1 MDRDTLS
8 KQLKKVELGFDFN
21 DGYQLLYCPWGTL
34 GSHEIACI
42 SINPSL
48 REGHRKRML
57 SDERG
62 NSYQVEAH
70 QELSPITK
78 QILKLCRR
86 LGKQPDQILM
96 GTICPFRSDNWK
108 DLRKDV
114 KDVGLKIG
122 KEFWGDV
129 LSQKIKLVITL
140 GDPAQKTICELFDAD
155 LELEIR
161 ANYQNTLLRR
171 YNTETGIEII
181 SLPHLSRF
189 RLFSRWQCDAPLERI
204 FERWNFAKN

>member
-8 KQLKKVELGFDFN
+8 KQLEKVELDFDFN

-62 NSYQVEAH
+62 NSYQVEEH

-86 LGKQPDQILM
+86 LGKQPDQLLM
-96 GTICPFRSDNWK
+96 GTICPFRSDSWK
-108 DLRKDV
+108 DLRRDV

-122 KEFWGDV
+122 KEF
-129 LSQKIKLVITL
+129 
-140 GDPAQKTICELFDAD
+140 
-155 LELEIR
+155 
-161 ANYQNTLLRR
+161 
-171 YNTETGIEII
+171 
-181 SLPHLSRF
+181 
-189 RLFSRWQCDAPLERI
+189 
-204 FERWNFAKN
+204 

>member
-1 MDRDTLS
+1 MDRDIVS
-8 KQLKKVELGFDFN
+8 KQLRQAELDLDFT
-21 DGYQLLYCPWGTL
+21 DGYQLLYCPWKTL
-34 GSHEIACI
+34 GTHEIACV

-48 REGHRKRML
+48 REDDFKRML

-78 QILKLCRR
+78 QILKLCHR
-86 LGKQPDQILM
+86 LGKMPEQLLM
-96 GTICPFRSDNWK
+96 GTICPFRSDNWN
-108 DLRKDV
+108 DLRRDV

-122 KEFWGDV
+122 KEFWGQA
-129 LSQKIKLVITL
+129 LSSQIRLVITL
-140 GDPAQKTICELFDAD
+140 GDPAQKTICELFDAH
-155 LELEIR
+155 LEFEIR

-171 YNTETGIEII
+171 YKTESGVEII

-189 RLFSRWQCDAPLERI
+189 RLFSRWQCDEPLEQI
-204 FERWNFAKN
+204 FERWDFVKS